1 MGNMYQERELIE
13 KILGGNKTAFSM
25 LVKKYERLVWVMV
38 SRMVPDEDEIKDIC
52 QEAFIKVYL
61 NLDKFNFNSKLSTW
75 IATIAYRQT
84 LNYLK
89 KRRKNEFSEIHEESQ
104 DLVSA
109 ENPFLNFHNEDIKR
123 IVHGLINQLPFQYR
137 TVVTLYHLNDFSY
150 KEIEEI
156 TQLPEGTVKSYL
168 FRARKLMKDQLSKSF
183 VYSQIKE

>member
-1 MGNMYQERELIE
+1 MGNMYQETELIE

-25 LVKKYERLVWVMV
+25 LVKRYERLVWVMV
-38 SRMVPDEDEIKDIC
+38 SKMVPDEDEVKDIC
-52 QEAFIKVYL
+52 QEAFIKVFL
-61 NLDKFNFNSKLSTW
+61 NLEKFNFNSKLSTW
-75 IATIAYRQT
+75 IATIAYRQA

-89 KRRKNEFSEIHEESQ
+89 KNRKTEFLEINEGSP
-104 DLVSA
+104 DLISSD
-109 ENPFLNFHNEDIKR
+109 NPFTDIQNEDITR
-123 IVHGLINQLPFQYR
+123 IVHNLVDQLPFQYR